1 MVELN
6 CETDFVARNKQFL
19 SLLQE
24 VSALNISACKNLG
37 EGLKHLTRND
47 LEALPQKDGKTLSDL
62 IALNIGVIG
71 ENISPKKAAWM
82 TLSEEPNTQLIGF
95 THPSGAM
102 NSETMTYGKYG
113 VLMELSKDPSNGIL
127 PEDHSI
133 ESMGR
138 QLCQHV
144 IGMYI
149 NRTYIHMLLC
159 FIGFILFNPET
170 LPFVEMQV

>member
-24 VSALNISACKNLG
+24 VSALNISACKNLC
-37 EGLKHLTRND
+37 EGLKHLNRSD
-47 LEALPQKDGKTLSDL
+47 LEALPQKDGKSLSDL

-82 TLSEEPNTQLIGF
+82 SLSEEPNNQLIGF

-113 VLMELSKDPSNGIL
+113 VLMELSKDPTNGTL
-127 PEDHSI
+127 PEGQSI

-144 IGMYI
+144 IG
-149 NRTYIHMLLC
+149 
-159 FIGFILFNPET
+159 P
-170 LPFVEMQV
+170 